1 MEPPMN
7 TPPAVYTKFGMT
19 LAFAELALTEMLHDH
34 LAERDTKPETW
45 YALRLIAARGPSAPR
60 EELVEDLDRSHNV
73 AAPAAELLDRLD
85 GEGVIRGDGEVDLT
99 DSGETLYGE
108 LRQYVLGATVQ
119 LLDQFEIEDIETTV
133 RTLQA
138 ITERAK
144 EVVP

>member
-1 MEPPMN
+1 MN

-73 AAPAAELLDRLD
+73 AAPAAELLDRLE

-108 LRQYVLGATVQ
+108 LRAYVLGATVQ